1 MKHAK
6 GFTLIELLI
15 VVAIIGVLAA
25 VGIPMYNGYITSAKI
40 AATLKAH
47 ERMRNEMAAV
57 LTKCAGDSS
66 GSVQLS
72 KDPRYSAAKITVPCT
87 TSSVEFTS
95 KFMFHF
101 LDQNNPY
108 SPKLPMLYRGGNCMS
123 GHSIPILGNGMV
135 SITHSGPDGLTL
147 CTNIGDDDGNDKI
160 VKATMYRG

>member
-40 AATLKAH
+40 AATSKAH
-47 ERMRNEMAAV
+47 DGMRDEMAAV

-72 KDPRYSAAKITVPCT
+72 KDPRYSAGKIAVPCT
-87 TSSVEFTS
+87 TSSLEFTS

-108 SPKLPMLYRGGNCMS
+108 SPKLPMLYQGGSCMN
-123 GHSIPILGNGMV
+123 GRTIPILGNGMV
-135 SITHSGPDGLTL
+135 TITHSGPDALTL